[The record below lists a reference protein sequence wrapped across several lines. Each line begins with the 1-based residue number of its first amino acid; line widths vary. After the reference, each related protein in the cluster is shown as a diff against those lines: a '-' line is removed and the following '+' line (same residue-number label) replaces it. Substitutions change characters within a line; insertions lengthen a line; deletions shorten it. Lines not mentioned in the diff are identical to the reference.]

1 MTKAEKKKLIA
12 TNAAVWVAGIL
23 VSFILPMIA
32 ESLSAGPAGFL
43 KVLAFGFPLIVA
55 MLFSTSVISKAAGEP
70 TD

>member
-32 ESLSAGPAGFL
+32 ESLSDGPAGFL
-43 KVLAFGFPLIVA
+43 KVMAFVFPLLVA
-55 MLFSTSVISKAAGEP
+55 MLASNSVISKAIGEP